1 MLTKEA
7 KTVLYQLY
15 KEYLVRRDGNVSRS
29 RAKCFSSAESIHA
42 SLFPDWS
49 LEDVEDVL
57 RELGRNGFLDN
68 SYADDTIYDCSLSDV
83 AIVKMENQKK
93 ETLLTVADLPKST
106 LRNRKRPPKSRA
118 SPNFGSPPQ

>member
-57 RELGRNGFLDN
+57 RELGRNDFLDN

-93 ETLLTVADLPKST
+93 ETLLTVTDFISKFIP
-106 LRNRKRPPKSRA
+106 
-118 SPNFGSPPQ
+118 

>member
-7 KTVLYQLY
+7 KTVLYHMY
-15 KEYLVRRDGNVSRS
+15 KEYLVRRDNQVSRS
-29 RAKCFSSAESIHA
+29 RSKEFGSADSIHA

-57 RELGRNGFLDN
+57 RELGRNGFLN
-68 SYADDTIYDCSLSDV
+68 NHYADDTVYDCSLSDS

-93 ETLLTVADLPKST
+93 ETLLTVADFISKFIPL
-106 LRNRKRPPKSRA
+106 
-118 SPNFGSPPQ
+118 

>member
-7 KTVLYQLY
+7 KTVLCQLY

-57 RELGRNGFLDN
+57 RELGRNGFLDIVTP
-68 SYADDTIYDCSLSDV
+68 TIQST
-83 AIVKMENQKK
+83 IVPFPM
-93 ETLLTVADLPKST
+93 
-106 LRNRKRPPKSRA
+106 
-118 SPNFGSPPQ
+118 SPS